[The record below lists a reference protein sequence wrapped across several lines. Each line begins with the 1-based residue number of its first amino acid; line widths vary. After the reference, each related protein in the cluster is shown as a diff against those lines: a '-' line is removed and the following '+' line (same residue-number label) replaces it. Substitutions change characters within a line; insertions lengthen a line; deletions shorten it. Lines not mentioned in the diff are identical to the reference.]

1 MANRYLILCWL
12 LLLPFSALGHSKLL
26 SSDPEE
32 GSVLS
37 EPPTIVTLRF
47 NKPIESRFNRAEL
60 WQGKQWIA
68 LPSEA
73 APEKLVIKLGNAKPL
88 AEYRIRWSVMSHDGH
103 RQQGILR
110 FLVK

>member
-1 MANRYLILCWL
+1 MLCWL
-12 LLLPFSALGHSKLL
+12 LLLPFSALGHSKLV

-32 GSVLS
+32 GAVLS
-37 EPPTIVTLRF
+37 QPPSIVTLRF

-60 WQGKQWIA
+60 WQGGKWVS
-68 LPSEA
+68 LTSEA
-73 APEKLVIKLGNAKPL
+73 EPEKLVIRLDSATAK